1 MILDYIDMVPK
12 SILLCSLHCK
22 LRRTATQKLILE
34 PYLMDTMSMSGPTS
48 ATFEDS
54 DEDLEHGPVTRSR
67 GKLLEKLGS
76 LISLSNRSVTFAD
89 SKERKSRTLTI
100 NH

>member
-1 MILDYIDMVPK
+1 
-12 SILLCSLHCK
+12 
-22 LRRTATQKLILE
+22 
-34 PYLMDTMSMSGPTS
+34 MSGPTS

-54 DEDLEHGPVTRSR
+54 DEDLVHGPVTRSR

-89 SKERKSRTLTI
+89 SKEKKSRTLTI
-100 NH
+100 NFHRKSFTLWAPFPKDSKVSEIVAKY